1 MVNVEIGRREIFDPS
16 QQEYVKEELPTV
28 SLKDAARATHCG
40 TNGALITCSSL
51 GGGTEMRLTFY
62 RVSAGTPTEF
72 FMRDRGGTFDYPLLE
87 ARGAEVGIGA
97 PNEPLH
103 IVRGTFEIGLLGS
116 VGTGTFIVAYE
127 GIVRYQGTE
136 TWD

>member
-1 MVNVEIGRREIFDPS
+1 MPTVHIERREVFNPS
-16 QQEYVKEELPTV
+16 QQEYEREEIPTV
-28 SLKDAARATHCG
+28 SLKDAVRASHCG
-40 TNGALITCSSL
+40 AGTALISKDL

-72 FMRDRGGTFDYPLLE
+72 YMSDRGGTFDFPYLE
-87 ARGAEVGIGA
+87 SRGAEVGIGA

-103 IVRGTFEIGLLGS
+103 IVRGTFEIGLVGS
-116 VGTGTFIVAYE
+116 MTLGTFIAAYE
-127 GIVRYQGTE
+127 GIIRYSGTE